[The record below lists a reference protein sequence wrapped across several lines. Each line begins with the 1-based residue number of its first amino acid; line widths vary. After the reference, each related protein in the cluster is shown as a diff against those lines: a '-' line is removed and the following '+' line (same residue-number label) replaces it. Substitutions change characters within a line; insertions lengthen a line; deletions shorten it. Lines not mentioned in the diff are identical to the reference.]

1 MLKQFLEIGQIVS
14 THGVKGELRVNPWC
28 DSPEFMKKFKTLY
41 FDANGENA
49 VKVIASRPH
58 GNIVIVKLEGID
70 TVEQAQKLRNKVLFM
85 NRADAKI
92 KKGDW
97 FIQDLIGCTVF
108 DTDDNSII
116 YGKLT
121 DVAQTGANDIW
132 YIENNGKE
140 YIIPAIKDVVINV
153 DVENDSIYIRP
164 LKGIFDEPEEI
175 KGE

>member
-41 FDANGENA
+41 FDKNGEKA
-49 VKVIASRPH
+49 VKVIACRPH
-58 GNIVIVKLEGID
+58 GNIVILKLEGID

-85 NRADAKI
+85 NRSDAKI

-97 FIQDLIGCTVF
+97 FIQDLVGCTVY
-108 DTDDNSII
+108 DSADNSVI
-116 YGKLT
+116 YGTLT

-132 YIENNGKE
+132 YIENEGKE
-140 YIIPAIKDVVINV
+140 YIIPAIKDVVIKV
-153 DVENDSIYIRP
+153 DAENDSIFIKP

>member
-28 DSPEFMKKFKTLY
+28 DTPEFMKKFKTLY
-41 FDANGENA
+41 FDDKGENA
-49 VKVIASRPH
+49 VKVVICRPH
-58 GNIVIVKLEGID
+58 GNIVILKLEGID
-70 TVEQAQKLRNKVLFM
+70 TVEQAQKLRNKVLYM
-85 NRADAKI
+85 SRKDAKI

-97 FIQDLIGCTVF
+97 FIQDLIGCTVY
-108 DTDDNSII
+108 DADDNSVI
-116 YGKLT
+116 YGTLT

-132 YIENNGKE
+132 FITNNGKE

-153 DVENDSIYIRP
+153 DVENDSVFIKP
-164 LKGIFDEPEEI
+164 LKGIFDTSEEI